1 MIRESRGKTSF
12 SLLILRGTGTKA
24 RYGKDK
30 QGKSRIAASR
40 ARANSGRVDF
50 IARSEENND
59 DADGGSECGLRSDWR
74 AESAVIVRPSDD
86 TLLLPILSIP
96 TPIII
101 NKILFK
107 LDDKTGTNRL
117 LFPLTATQIELTSV
131 TYKHSLHRATIPYIT
146 SAMNNNQVV
155 RARERVPTGRRGRPS
170 KSMIAAALER
180 PFCAYLHKICLNN
193 RLEGHKYCIDHIM
206 NDKTAPYRQCTYVHS
221 VTGRRC
227 TRAAHKVDRRAS
239 PLCQY
244 HRAIRLNAPPAP
256 TPVSIEETNSDS
268 KTLLDELAHHDPN
281 QTTQTPCSNAFWVPK
296 TDGSAVPSTK
306 LCKIIAK
313 YNAQRLA
320 EEKVQIE
327 LPTVEDIAARHNN
340 ADSDTESVDNNLDM
354 FKHASVFT
362 EEEVTRTLRD
372 KMIKLRRLYI
382 EQYGHVQYILKEKR
396 LKYIQAQRMED
407 ELYGE
412 QYSFR
417 NHRDSQDYPKLRAML
432 RYHKTFGPE
441 SLLQEQAKKKRM
453 SRPPTVG
460 PHPHTNNQH
469 QCHSEKEK
477 DKEKEVAADTKV
489 EVVKSERTQ
498 ICIFSKTPQGCDNPC
513 LPLSPY
519 CKAHILYD
527 TKQVLFRPCAG
538 GMPPCLN
545 PVVSFVRK
553 NKCRL
558 HTAIN

>member
-1 MIRESRGKTSF
+1 
-12 SLLILRGTGTKA
+12 
-24 RYGKDK
+24 
-30 QGKSRIAASR
+30 
-40 ARANSGRVDF
+40 
-50 IARSEENND
+50 
-59 DADGGSECGLRSDWR
+59 
-74 AESAVIVRPSDD
+74 
-86 TLLLPILSIP
+86 
-96 TPIII
+96 
-101 NKILFK
+101 
-107 LDDKTGTNRL
+107 
-117 LFPLTATQIELTSV
+117 
-131 TYKHSLHRATIPYIT
+131 
-146 SAMNNNQVV
+146 
-155 RARERVPTGRRGRPS
+155 
-170 KSMIAAALER
+170 
-180 PFCAYLHKICLNN
+180 
-193 RLEGHKYCIDHIM
+193 M

-244 HRAIRLNAPPAP
+244 HRALRLNAPTSQP
-256 TPVSIEETNSDS
+256 PVLLEETSSES
-268 KTLLDELAHHDPN
+268 KGLLEDLAHHDPSN
-281 QTTQTPCSNAFWVPK
+281 DQTPSTNTFWLPK
-296 TDGSAVPSTK
+296 PDGSAVPSPM
-306 LCKIIAK
+306 LCKILQK

-320 EEKVQIE
+320 EDKAQIE
-327 LPTVEDIAARHNN
+327 LPTIEDIAARHNN

-417 NHRDSQDYPKLRAML
+417 NNRDSPDYHKLRAML

-441 SLLQEQAKKKRM
+441 SLLQEQAKQKRM

-460 PHPHTNNQH
+460 PHSHPCVQNQL
-469 QCHSEKEK
+469 QGEKETTS
-477 DKEKEVAADTKV
+477 EAPV
-489 EVVKSERTQ
+489 EVKQKRTQ
-498 ICIFSKTPQGCDNPC
+498 ICIFSKTPQGCDKPC

-519 CKAHILYD
+519 CKKHILFD

>member
-1 MIRESRGKTSF
+1 
-12 SLLILRGTGTKA
+12 
-24 RYGKDK
+24 
-30 QGKSRIAASR
+30 
-40 ARANSGRVDF
+40 
-50 IARSEENND
+50 
-59 DADGGSECGLRSDWR
+59 
-74 AESAVIVRPSDD
+74 
-86 TLLLPILSIP
+86 
-96 TPIII
+96 
-101 NKILFK
+101 
-107 LDDKTGTNRL
+107 
-117 LFPLTATQIELTSV
+117 
-131 TYKHSLHRATIPYIT
+131 
-146 SAMNNNQVV
+146 MNNSQVV

-244 HRAIRLNAPPAP
+244 HRALRLNAPPAQAP
-256 TPVSIEETNSDS
+256 TS
-268 KTLLDELAHHDPN
+268 LDELTQESKNLLDDISHRDPTRQ
-281 QTTQTPCSNAFWVPK
+281 QTASANAFWIPK
-296 TDGSAVPSTK
+296 PDGSATPSLK
-306 LCKIIAK
+306 LCRILAT
-313 YNAQRLA
+313 YNAHRLTEDKA
-320 EEKVQIE
+320 QIE
-327 LPTVEDIAARHNN
+327 LPSIEDIAARHNN

-354 FKHASVFT
+354 FKHTSVFT

-417 NHRDSQDYPKLRAML
+417 NNRNSQDYTKLRAML

-460 PHPHTNNQH
+460 PHPHPNNTH
-469 QCHSEKEK
+469 QCQNEKETSS
-477 DKEKEVAADTKV
+477 DTTV
-489 EVVKSERTQ
+489 EVKPGRIQ
-498 ICIFSKTPQGCDNPC
+498 ICVFSKTPQGCDKPC
-513 LPLSPY
+513 LPISPY
-519 CKAHILYD
+519 CKTHILYD
-527 TKQVLFRPCAG
+527 NKQVLFRPCAG
-538 GMPPCLN
+538 GMQPCLN